1 MIMSETWDKLEL
13 SLGDLTLDILPGIG
27 GRLWDIKYKTHSVV
41 FQNPDLIGKDFNL
54 ENLKSLPT
62 RSPQF
67 AFPLWGGE
75 KTWIAPDKEWKN
87 GSPYPMLDSGPYK
100 ILKKNFN
107 SIKLASNICPITKL
121 EVEREISLSN
131 ENTFK
136 IFHRLRNC
144 GKSVVNAGIWSVLML
159 RHGCKIGLHAQT
171 SQKHTNVFGNCEG
184 FIKRDSDCVV
194 FDCSRQQEFKVGIT
208 NQTGLAFFHSK
219 FDKKSI
225 WLTCQTEP
233 SLSQEAYSHG
243 HNFEVFNSYDYP
255 YCEAEWHS
263 GTRAISPKE
272 SITFSQTFQICDR
285 FELLQE
291 PKYNSEIFS
300 CMS

>member
-1 MIMSETWDKLEL
+1 M
-13 SLGDLTLDILPGIG
+13 GIPWTG
-27 GRLWDIKYKTHSVV
+27 
-41 FQNPDLIGKDFNL
+41 
-54 ENLKSLPT
+54 
-62 RSPQF
+62 F
-67 AFPLWGGE
+67 A
-75 KTWIAPDKEWKN
+75 KN
-87 GSPYPMLDSGPYK
+87 G
-100 ILKKNFN
+100 N
-107 SIKLASNICPITKL
+107 
-121 EVEREISLSN
+121 
-131 ENTFK
+131 
-136 IFHRLRNC
+136 
-144 GKSVVNAGIWSVLML
+144 GK
-159 RHGCKIGLHAQT
+159 
-171 SQKHTNVFGNCEG
+171 TN
-184 FIKRDSDCVV
+184 
-194 FDCSRQQEFKVGIT
+194 
-208 NQTGLAFFHSK
+208 SK